1 MTQESVDAFVDEI
14 TNRLEYFRQEF
25 DLTYAESV
33 GALEILKQALILEAF
48 EVDDIDEEEN

>member
-25 DLTYAESV
+25 DLTYPEAV
-33 GALEILKQALILEAF
+33 GALEIIKQALILEAF
-48 EVDDIDEEEN
+48 EVEEEDE